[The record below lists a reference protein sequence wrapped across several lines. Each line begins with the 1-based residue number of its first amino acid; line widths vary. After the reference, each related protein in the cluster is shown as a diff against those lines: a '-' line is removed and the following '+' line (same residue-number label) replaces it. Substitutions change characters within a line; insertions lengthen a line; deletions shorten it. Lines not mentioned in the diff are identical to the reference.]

1 MNLIIG
7 QGAAGVHAAT
17 ELRRLD
23 PAVRVTILTAEPDPF
38 YSRIDLP
45 DIVAG
50 SLSADDAELKSP
62 ADFEAAGII
71 CRYGTTV
78 TRIDPANQVVEL
90 ADGDIL
96 SFRRLLIA
104 TGSSPA
110 KPPIPG
116 VDLAGV
122 HTLWTLA
129 QARCLAEAAP
139 RSQQAIVVGAGLIGL
154 KTALALAKRGLTVRV
169 VECLDRVL
177 AKQLDAEAAG
187 IVTEALREHGVEVL
201 TGVCVQQFKAGE
213 KGRLAGAILSDREIA
228 CDLAVIAS
236 GVRPNADLAKAAG
249 LEVRRGI
256 VVDSCLR
263 TTAPNIWAA
272 GDVAEV
278 TDPLSGEP
286 VVPAAWP
293 VAVSQG
299 VIAARN
305 MLGAGL
311 AWESSVAMNSVE
323 VAGIPLVS
331 VGSPEA
337 ADGDQVL
344 KTRSGNNYRRIVL
357 RDHKVRG
364 LVCLGDIRS
373 AGVLTGLISR
383 GVCCNDPERLL
394 TPRFCASDLLNF

>member
-139 RSQQAIVVGAGLIGL
+139 RFQQAIVVGAGLIGL

>member
-1 MNLIIG
+1 M
-7 QGAAGVHAAT
+7 
-17 ELRRLD
+17 
-23 PAVRVTILTAEPDPF
+23 
-38 YSRIDLP
+38 
-45 DIVAG
+45 
-50 SLSADDAELKSP
+50 
-62 ADFEAAGII
+62 
-71 CRYGTTV
+71 
-78 TRIDPANQVVEL
+78 
-90 ADGDIL
+90 
-96 SFRRLLIA
+96 
-104 TGSSPA
+104 
-110 KPPIPG
+110 
-116 VDLAGV
+116 
-122 HTLWTLA
+122 
-129 QARCLAEAAP
+129 
-139 RSQQAIVVGAGLIGL
+139 IGL

>member
-122 HTLWTLA
+122 HTLWTLV

>member
-139 RSQQAIVVGAGLIGL
+139 RFQQAIVVGAGLIGL

-278 TDPLSGEP
+278 TDSLSGEP

>member
-139 RSQQAIVVGAGLIGL
+139 RFQQAIVVGAGLIGL
-154 KTALALAKRGLTVRV
+154 KTALALAKRGVTVRV

-249 LEVRRGI
+249 LEVRLGI

-272 GDVAEV
+272 GDVTEV